1 MTRLGEAAQGAW
13 KVYSFAQGYL
23 KVAFMEIHQIPLL
36 REPVMVIA
44 FSGWNDAAEAAS
56 GAVEHLLSGWRD
68 KNDDVIPE
76 LIANVESEDFY
87 DFQVNRPVVT
97 IDDSEIR
104 SITWP
109 STQVFGMAIPSMDRD
124 LVIVTGVEPSMK
136 WKSFTSDL
144 LDLADDLEVSLIVSL
159 GSLLAD
165 TPHTRPITVTATGSH
180 PSIANRLG
188 VSVSKYEGP
197 TGILGI
203 IQDGCMR
210 RGIDAISLWAAV
222 PHYASN
228 APSPKA
234 TLALIN
240 TLEEFLNIKIPL
252 SDLPGKSDAWER
264 EVNDLAAD
272 DSEIADYVKAL
283 EESKDAAELPE
294 VSGDTIAKEFERYL
308 RRQQED

>member
-1 MTRLGEAAQGAW
+1 
-13 KVYSFAQGYL
+13 
-23 KVAFMEIHQIPLL
+23 MEIHQIPRL
-36 REPVMVIA
+36 RNPVMIVA

-68 KNDDVIPE
+68 KSDEVVPE
-76 LIANVESEDFY
+76 LIADVDSEDFY
-87 DFQVNRPVVT
+87 DFQVNRPQVS

-109 STQVFGMAIPSMDRD
+109 TTQVFGLAIPSMQRD
-124 LVIVTGVEPSMK
+124 LVIVTGVEPSMR
-136 WKSFTSDL
+136 WKNFTADL
-144 LDLADDLEVSLIVSL
+144 LDLADDLEVSLVMTL

-165 TPHTRPITVTATGSH
+165 TPHSRPITVTGTGAH
-180 PSIANRLG
+180 PSIASRLG

-222 PHYASN
+222 PHYAASS
-228 APSPKA
+228 PSPKA

-240 TLEEFLNIKIPL
+240 TIEEFLDISIPM
-252 SDLPGKSDAWER
+252 SDLPERSDAWEK
-264 EVNDLAAD
+264 EVDELAAE
-272 DSEIADYVKAL
+272 DSEVAEYVKAL
-283 EESKDAAELPE
+283 EESKDAAELPD
-294 VSGDTIAKEFERYL
+294 VSGDSIAKEFERYL
-308 RRQQED
+308 RRHQED

>member
-1 MTRLGEAAQGAW
+1 MPRLDEEAQEAW

-97 IDDSEIR
+97 IDESQIR

-109 STQVFGMAIPSMDRD
+109 STQVFGMAIPSMKRD

-210 RGIDAISLWAAV
+210 RGIDAMSLWAAV

-252 SDLPGKSDAWER
+252 SDLPDKSDAWER